1 MEIEVPTDEILTFAE
16 AYGVSYFQ
24 TSAKD
29 SVGVEE
35 GFKKVIEEAA
45 HANLINMA
53 YNKPKEG
60 VIEHRVK
67 EEDFSAQ
74 KKKCC

>member
-1 MEIEVPTDEILTFAE
+1 VPTDEILTFAE
-16 AYGVSYFQ
+16 AYGVSYIQ

-45 HANLINMA
+45 QANLINMA
-53 YNKPKEG
+53 FNNPKDKVMAPIG
-60 VIEHRVK
+60 
-67 EEDFSAQ
+67 
-74 KKKCC
+74 

>member
-1 MEIEVPTDEILTFAE
+1 MPTDEILTFAE
-16 AYGVSYFQ
+16 AYGVNYIQ

-45 HANLINMA
+45 QANLINMA
-53 YNKPKEG
+53 FNNPKDKVMAPIG
-60 VIEHRVK
+60 
-67 EEDFSAQ
+67 
-74 KKKCC
+74 